1 MKSISELID
10 EYEESRNVG
19 RDPRVGPSDYGNCPR
34 QVAYRVR
41 GHEPGEPV
49 EQTRAATMGTLFWQ
63 GLGEWIAANYP
74 DAWVESRVKI
84 PGLERD
90 GSADLVWSQDG
101 VLVDVKTVSGRAFD
115 YVVKVGGKPENVGQ
129 VETYALGVNRRLE
142 DADRMRGDLDLPPIG
157 YKPITRLR
165 LEYVNRENGD
175 VHTVEWAYD
184 EQTARTKVSELA
196 QLEQM
201 IDGGFDIPRA
211 PGARLGAFPC
221 DWCPFWRECWDVD
234 NTPDDRSHESK
245 FTTDEQVEGV
255 IEDYFRAQAVEA
267 AAKRDKDAARS
278 RLVGIRYDSPTVALT
293 WSGNRPKSEDVID
306 VDELVVQAQLAG
318 VSVPMKT
325 VDSRT
330 PWRINL
336 KRKAATE

>member
-10 EYEESRNVG
+10 EYEASRNVG
-19 RDPRVGPSDYGNCPR
+19 RDPRVGPSDYGGCGR

-63 GLGEWIAANYP
+63 GLGEWIAGAYP
-74 DAWVESRVKI
+74 DAWVEQRVRV
-84 PGLERD
+84 PGLERE
-90 GSADLVWSQDG
+90 GASDLVWIIDG
-101 VLVDVKTVSGRAFD
+101 VLVDVKTVSDRAFD
-115 YVVKVGGKPENVGQ
+115 YVVKTGAKPENIGQ
-129 VETYALGVNRRLE
+129 VETYALGLNR
-142 DADRMRGDLDLPPIG
+142 DPDVPIHGDRPQA
-157 YKPITRLR
+157 ITRLR

-175 VHTVEWAYD
+175 VHPVEWDYD
-184 EQTARTKVSELA
+184 EQTARRKVSELV

-201 IDGGFDIPRA
+201 IDAGFEIPRA
-211 PGARLGAFPC
+211 QGARLGAFPC
-221 DWCPFWRECWDVD
+221 DWCPFWRECWDVE

-245 FTTDEQVEGV
+245 FTADDEVEGV

-293 WSGNRPKSEDVID
+293 WSGNRPKVEDEVD
-306 VDELVVQAQLAG
+306 VDALVARTIAAG
-318 VSVPMKT
+318 ETVPMRT
-325 VDSRT
+325 VEKRT

-336 KRKAATE
+336 KRKAAQA